1 MEMSEPAFIHAV
13 VYNNSEIIMW
23 AIANGVDVNF
33 QDRVAY
39 SALHFAVQ
47 NGSFESAKTLIDRGK
62 RKHAGYTRTFLY
74 GQQC

>member
-1 MEMSEPAFIHAV
+1 
-13 VYNNSEIIMW
+13 MW